1 MHHQHE
7 QQTNFQRNW
16 RTWYWW
22 PIAIAL
28 AGLLINQSRL
38 SMYRFSLYP
47 YITMNTD
54 LPFVQS
60 LIAGFAIGIASW
72 VALKLILRHQKY
84 LWGILIVTLASY
96 LLTTPFINYSLT
108 LSHAIIPYYSG
119 HTVRIMFLQAIAI
132 GLPQWGALAVL
143 QALFF
148 KVIIR
153 VSWRYAL
160 LWILVGIGVGI
171 AAPIV
176 GILADLLFYTPS
188 HSPQILGEY
197 IVYGLIT
204 GLPLIWLIPHDNTRW
219 QKG

>member
-1 MHHQHE
+1 MPHQHE
-7 QQTNFQRNW
+7 QQTNSQRNW

-22 PIAIAL
+22 PIAITL
-28 AGLLINQSRL
+28 AGFLINRSDL
-38 SMYRFSLYP
+38 SMNSLRLYP
-47 YITMNTD
+47 HITMDNI
-54 LPFVQS
+54 LFVQS

-96 LLTTPFINYSLT
+96 LLTSPFINDSLI
-108 LSHAIIPYYSG
+108 LSSAIIPLSPG
-119 HTVRIMFLQAIAI
+119 HTARIMFLQAIAI

-160 LWILVGIGVGI
+160 LWILVGVGMGI
-171 AAPIV
+171 AAPMFGTV
-176 GILADLLFYTPS
+176 ANLLFYTPY
-188 HSPQILGEY
+188 HTPQILGEY
-197 IVYGLIT
+197 IAYGIIT
-204 GLPLIWLIPHDNTRW
+204 GLLLIWLVPHNNTRW